1 MPLKTNNAARGAKR
15 AAPPSDLEDASDLDN
30 NAAPPAPILRKR
42 HRSRSGFSVRFSL
55 EPMVL
60 EFEVDEFDGDDTDE
74 VDDFG
79 SMNLGEFDF
88 NDEFDQCRCEF
99 DDCGDGFDDG
109 FAFDDCDDRDD
120 CDDDSGESDD
130 FDDDFDECQDF
141 ADDFEIVRVPKG
153 CWISKANG
161 LASRDGVR
169 NFCHVPLSILEEF
182 QKWQVENPDHAKLIV
197 PIFE

>member
-42 HRSRSGFSVRFSL
+42 HRSRSGFNVRFSL

-74 VDDFG
+74 VDEFG

-99 DDCGDGFDDG
+99 DDDS
-109 FAFDDCDDRDD
+109 
-120 CDDDSGESDD
+120 DDDSDD
-130 FDDDFDECQDF
+130 EFDDEFDECQDF

-153 CWISKANG
+153 CWISKAKG
-161 LASRDGVR
+161 LVSADGVR
-169 NFCHVPLSILEEF
+169 NFCHVPLSVLAEF
-182 QKWQVENPDHAKLIV
+182 HEWQMENPDHAKLIV

>member
-1 MPLKTNNAARGAKR
+1 MPLKKNNAARGAKR
-15 AAPPSDLEDASDLDN
+15 AVPPSDLEDASDLDN

-42 HRSRSGFSVRFSL
+42 NRSRSGFNVRFSL
-55 EPMVL
+55 EPTVL
-60 EFEVDEFDGDDTDE
+60 EFEVDEFDGDDTDDIDE
-74 VDDFG
+74 FG
-79 SMNLGEFDF
+79 SMNLDEFDF
-88 NDEFDQCRCEF
+88 NGGFNQCRCEF
-99 DDCGDGFDDG
+99 DDEFD
-109 FAFDDCDDRDD
+109 
-120 CDDDSGESDD
+120 DDDSADD
-130 FDDDFDECQDF
+130 DSADEFDDEFDDDEFDDDF

-169 NFCHVPLSILEEF
+169 NFCHVPMSMLEEF

>member
-42 HRSRSGFSVRFSL
+42 HRSRTGFSVRFSL
-55 EPMVL
+55 EPTVL

-74 VDDFG
+74 VDEFG

-88 NDEFDQCRCEF
+88 NGGFDQCRCEF

-109 FAFDDCDDRDD
+109 FAFDDCGDCDD
-120 CDDDSGESDD
+120 CDDCDDESGESDD
-130 FDDDFDECQDF
+130 FDECDFDDR
-141 ADDFEIVRVPKG
+141 DFEIVRVPKG
-153 CWISKANG
+153 CWISKAKG

-169 NFCHVPLSILEEF
+169 NLCHVPMSMLEEF
-182 QKWQVENPDHAKLIV
+182 QKWQLENPRHAKMIV